1 MNDSI
6 IKIDIAYFQE
16 RYDQIGEIPENI
28 KNKANYLSENYNC
41 FKSYYDPKMIWAKKV
56 YNKKEK
62 TTVQKNRFHIIIPD
76 FTDNSLLKRKILGLL
91 NKITNKNKLSLYDNI
106 KDIIKTNDNHIVIE
120 IIWEY
125 IKLNENDLYSNILSF
140 FDKDFSDN
148 YIDSKWKK
156 YIESREWDPPKLFY
170 DNNILLLNDEYD
182 LYCDY
187 VKWKKGVNN
196 INNIWLKFKFE
207 EIETLLYSLFDYTI
221 VIIKENKV
229 YKHILDIYLEQILK
243 ILSVTKTPDIINKIR
258 ELDNSNFN
266 SSTKF
271 IIYNILDLENK

>member
-6 IKIDIAYFQE
+6 IKIDIAYFQK
-16 RYDQIGEIPENI
+16 RYEQTEEIPENI
-28 KNKANYLSENYNC
+28 KNKAIDLSENYNC

-62 TTVQKNRFHIIIPD
+62 TIAPKNRFHIIIPD

-91 NKITNKNKLSLYDNI
+91 NKITTKNKLSLYDNI
-106 KDIIKTNDNHIVIE
+106 KEIIKTNDNHTVIE

-125 IKLNENDLYSNILSF
+125 IKLNENDLYNNILSF

-156 YIESREWDPPKLFY
+156 YIELREWDPPKSFY
-170 DNNILLLNDEYD
+170 DNDILLLNDEYD

-187 VKWKKGVNN
+187 VKWKKNVNN

-207 EIETLLYSLFDYTI
+207 EIETLLYSLLDYTI

-229 YKHILDIYLEQILK
+229 YKHIIDIYLDQILK
-243 ILSVTKTPDIINKIR
+243 ILSVTKTPDVINKIR
-258 ELDNSNFN
+258 EIDNSKFN

>member
-6 IKIDIAYFQE
+6 IKIDIDYFQK
-16 RYDQIGEIPENI
+16 RYDQIEEIPDNI
-28 KNKANYLSENYNC
+28 KNKANDLSENYNC

-62 TTVQKNRFHIIIPD
+62 TIVPKNRFHIIIPD

-91 NKITNKNKLSLYDNI
+91 NKITTKNKLSLYDNI
-106 KDIIKTNDNHIVIE
+106 KEIIKTNDNHTVIE

-156 YIESREWDPPKLFY
+156 YIELREWDPPKSFY

-187 VKWKKGVNN
+187 VKWKKNVNN
-196 INNIWLKFKFE
+196 MNNIWLKFKFE
-207 EIETLLYSLFDYTI
+207 EIQTLLYLLFNYTLF
-221 VIIKENKV
+221 IIEENKV
-229 YKHILDIYLEQILK
+229 YKHIIDIYLEQILK
-243 ILSVTKTPDIINKIR
+243 ILILTKTPDIINKIR
-258 ELDNSNFN
+258 EIDNSNFN

>member
-271 IIYNILDLENK
+271 IIYSILDLENK

>member
-1 MNDSI
+1 MNDNI
-6 IKIDIAYFQE
+6 IKIDIAYFQN

-28 KNKANYLSENYNC
+28 KNKAIDLIENYNC

-62 TTVQKNRFHIIIPD
+62 TTAQKNRFHIIIPD

-258 ELDNSNFN
+258 DLDNSNFN